1 MAEKYVLG
9 VYEDEKPLIDAAK
22 KFKSEGIRMEE
33 IFMPYPVHEILELQE
48 ETTKL
53 TLAAYIYGWLAA
65 LFALGFLYYTAVK
78 DWPLNFGGKPSE
90 AFPSF
95 ILVTIVFTIFS
106 ITILSLFTFSWR
118 TKLWPGKKIQ
128 PVHPGATDGSFVIMI
143 NQKEADT
150 AAIKNLFKETGATDI
165 FEKDNVQDHE

>member
-1 MAEKYVLG
+1 MAEQFLIGIYK
-9 VYEDEKPLIDAAK
+9 DEEPLIEAAR
-22 KFKSEGIRMEE
+22 KFKSEGIKMDE
-33 IFMPYPVHEILELQE
+33 IFMPYPVHEILEIQE
-48 ETTKL
+48 ETTNL
-53 TLAAYIYGWLAA
+53 TVAAYIYGWLAA

-118 TKLWPGKKIQ
+118 ARLWPGKKAE
-128 PVHPGATDGSFVIMI
+128 PVHPSATDDSFIIQI
-143 NQKEADT
+143 NQKEAGKEK
-150 AAIKNLFKETGATDI
+150 IESLFKETGAVEI
-165 FEKDNVQDHE
+165 LEKENNTENE